1 MSPPLPVVAAAA
13 VPFPIAK
20 FALTGMAKA
29 VMLIYGAAGTVN
41 AFVDEHI
48 DLLKASSDPSI
59 SKVGS
64 VLEGAKKG
72 LLLGYAAPVVLIAT
86 GQLLLGHPFLAGG
99 TVLTAA
105 TLTNPIAATCA
116 AIGAIWFGWKALNN
130 TEQEAL
136 LEKLSKGFELA
147 IDVIRSVIEFALG
160 QLKSMLSSKELKKLK
175 DGLIEF
181 ARKLGRS
188 LYAITGKLKDL
199 LYSTVDEVQ
208 LRQATSPLMPVLKA
222 MKPKKELEP
231 LLVNVLKVSAEKA
244 QGMTRTGME
253 REIAHQL
260 SKAATYSL
268 PYAKAPSYDDI
279 VRMVARNLK
288 LPSRAELR
296 TEDLERA
303 ILFKVVERS
312 LEKMDEKQ
320 REVLTQEVEKILR
333 ERGIDKKVSF
343 DEVVKFTKFT
353 AMDVGGTLGT
363 ALLTAPGLAGLIGL
377 NALQYIVL
385 QGVILS
391 SGYFAGAT
399 ALMGFGFGGAMLTVA
414 GAAGPIGLG
423 LAVVY
428 TFYRISGPAYRKLIP
443 AICVIAAKRVELD
456 IKSPG

>member
-1 MSPPLPVVAAAA
+1 MSPPLPLIAAATVA
-13 VPFPIAK
+13 VPIAE
-20 FALTGMAKA
+20 FALTSMAKT
-29 VMLIYGAAGTVN
+29 VMLMYGAVGTVN
-41 AFVDEHI
+41 AFVDEQI
-48 DLLKASSDPSI
+48 DALKASDDPSI
-59 SKVGS
+59 SKIGS

-72 LLLGYAAPVVLIAT
+72 LYLGYAAPVVLIAT
-86 GQLLLGHPFLAGG
+86 GQLLLGHPLLAAG
-99 TVLTAA
+99 TAWSAV
-105 TLTNPIAATCA
+105 TLTNPIASTCA
-116 AIGAIWFGWKALNN
+116 AIGAIWFGWKALNK

-136 LEKLSKGFELA
+136 LKKLSDGFELA
-147 IDVIRSVIEFALG
+147 IDVIRSVIDFALG
-160 QLKSMLSSKELKKLK
+160 QLTSTLNSKELLKLK

-181 ARKLGRS
+181 ARTLGRS
-188 LYAITGKLKDL
+188 LYAITGKREDL
-199 LYSTVDEVQ
+199 SGDDARLG
-208 LRQATSPLMPVLKA
+208 QAASPLMPVLKA
-222 MKPKKELEP
+222 MKQKEELEP

-244 QGMTRTGME
+244 QEMTRTGME
-253 REIAHQL
+253 REVAHQL

-296 TEDLERA
+296 TEDVERA
-303 ILFKVVERS
+303 ILFKVMERS

-320 REVLTQEVEKILR
+320 KQALTQDVEESLR
-333 ERGIDKKVSF
+333 KRGIDKKVSF

-363 ALLTAPGLAGLIGL
+363 ALLTAPGLVGLIGL

-391 SGYFAGAT
+391 SGYFAGAA

>member
-1 MSPPLPVVAAAA
+1 
-13 VPFPIAK
+13 
-20 FALTGMAKA
+20 MAKT
-29 VMLIYGAAGTVN
+29 VLLMYGAVGTVN
-41 AFVDEHI
+41 TFVDEHI
-48 DLLKASSDPSI
+48 DALKASNDPSI
-59 SKVGS
+59 SKIGS
-64 VLEGAKKG
+64 VLQGAKKG

-105 TLTNPIAATCA
+105 TLTNPIASTCA
-116 AIGAIWFGWKALNN
+116 AIGAIWFGWKALNK
-130 TEQEAL
+130 TEQERL
-136 LEKLSKGFELA
+136 LEKLSKGFELT
-147 IDVIRSVIEFALG
+147 IDVIRSVIEFAQR
-160 QLKSMLSSKELKKLK
+160 QLKSTFNSKELAVLK

-188 LYAITGKLKDL
+188 LYSITGQLKDL
-199 LYSTVDEVQ
+199 LYPSVDDAG
-208 LRQATSPLMPVLKA
+208 LGRPISPLMPVLKA

-231 LLVNVLKVSAEKA
+231 LLVNVLRVSAEKA

-303 ILFKVVERS
+303 ILFKVMERS

-320 REVLTQEVEKILR
+320 KQALTQEVEESLR

-353 AMDVGGTLGT
+353 AMDVGGTFST
-363 ALLTAPGLAGLIGL
+363 AVLTAPGLGGAIGL
-377 NALQYIVL
+377 NVLQYIVL
-385 QGVILS
+385 KGVILS

-399 ALMGFGFGGAMLTVA
+399 ALMGFGFGGAMLTA
-414 GAAGPIGLG
+414 ASAAGPIGLG

-428 TFYRISGPAYRKLIP
+428 TIYRISGPAYRKVIP

-456 IKSPG
+456 NISPD